1 MPRSQATPIYFEDE
15 DKGEPIRVVGGAYFG
30 RTGWYWKGKKP
41 TKSFVH
47 VILKA
52 DEDYEEEEGKLLS
65 KDSIGKPLSRP
76 TNPVESIFQQ
86 FPNFEK
92 DLKSLC
98 NRFAKCGL
106 DGTEAA
112 LQAKFLQTMAKAS
125 NRQHK
130 KGAKATW
137 HKVAFDGKQKK

>member
-1 MPRSQATPIYFEDE
+1 M
-15 DKGEPIRVVGGAYFG
+15 
-30 RTGWYWKGKKP
+30 
-41 TKSFVH
+41 KSFVY

-52 DEDYEEEEGKLLS
+52 DEDYEEEEGKLLL

-76 TNPVESIFQQ
+76 NNQVEAIFQQ

-92 DLKSLC
+92 NLKSLC

-106 DGTEAA
+106 NGIEAA
-112 LQAKFLQTMAKAS
+112 LQAKFLETMAEAS

-137 HKVAFDGKQKK
+137 HKVAFEGKQKPF